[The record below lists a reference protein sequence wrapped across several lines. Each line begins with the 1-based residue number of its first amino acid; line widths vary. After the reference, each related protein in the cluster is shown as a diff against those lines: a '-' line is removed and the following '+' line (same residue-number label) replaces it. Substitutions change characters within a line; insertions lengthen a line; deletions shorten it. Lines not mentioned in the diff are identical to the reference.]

1 MFEGFRVVKPLPGW
15 ARLDADGRSRGLAA
29 RPALSA
35 LGADDAIHALAVQ
48 LLGDEGEAQLL
59 SDCAGEEASHRVLLP
74 SRLLHDRRDRG
85 PLRPAQQRNHVGLLG
100 TGARSGRFISPALS
114 RAGYLRGFAP
124 AYRRGGQLL
133 GRVIRPLAGSVLDPD
148 GVKALLGDAQG
159 ARTVAITSPDG
170 EGAARLDL
178 LDKAFSQELG
188 HDLGAPRQICGP
200 FKGTVVALRCRR
212 QQHQLGIGQF
222 HGILHSV
229 TTAIAAAPAEA
240 PQWR

>member
-35 LGADDAIHALAVQ
+35 LGADDAIDALAVQ
-48 LLGDEGEAQLL
+48 LLGDQGEAQFL

-100 TGARSGRFISPALS
+100 TGARSGSFISPALS
-114 RAGYLRGFAP
+114 WAGGCGRGLAP
-124 AYRRGGQLL
+124 SHRRGGRLL
-133 GRVIRPLAGSVLDPD
+133 GRVIVRPLAGFGLDPD
-148 GVKALLGDAQG
+148 GLKALLGDAQG

-200 FKGTVVALRCRR
+200 FKGTVVALR
-212 QQHQLGIGQF
+212 
-222 HGILHSV
+222 
-229 TTAIAAAPAEA
+229 
-240 PQWR
+240 